1 MSASLTGQKALTW
14 VSYPAQVI
22 GKSCKPIPVMIFGV
36 IFCRIRYP
44 VLKYFLVLIIV
55 SGVGL
60 FMYNDAER
68 VDSAKSG
75 KIKADFVGTG
85 EILLLTSLVFD
96 GITGVVQ
103 GPTLNNCFDVTF

>member
-1 MSASLTGQKALTW
+1 
-14 VSYPAQVI
+14 
-22 GKSCKPIPVMIFGV
+22 MIFGV

-60 FMYNDAER
+60 FMYDAER

-75 KIKADFVGTG
+75 KSKADSVGTG

-103 GPTLNNCFDVTF
+103 GPTLNNCFDVTFWWVGIGSTFSMLPSTYL

>member
-1 MSASLTGQKALTW
+1 
-14 VSYPAQVI
+14 
-22 GKSCKPIPVMIFGV
+22 MIFGV

-44 VLKYFLVLIIV
+44 VLKYVLVLIIV

-60 FMYNDAER
+60 FMYDAER